1 MRSLRYYNKLC
12 LLVILS
18 GQQGQQVQTIHLLDT
33 QHMIMQ
39 TVQTRKDILIKQS
52 KSERQH
58 VDDLELMVCPSDERL
73 YVVVI
78 HHTK

>member
-1 MRSLRYYNKLC
+1 MPLHIVLHLNMRSLRYYIKLC

-18 GQQGQQVQTIHLLDT
+18 GQQVQTIHLLDT

-52 KSERQH
+52 KSGRKH
-58 VDDLELMVCPSDERL
+58 VRNRL
-73 YVVVI
+73 TLGASKD
-78 HHTK
+78 HAGP